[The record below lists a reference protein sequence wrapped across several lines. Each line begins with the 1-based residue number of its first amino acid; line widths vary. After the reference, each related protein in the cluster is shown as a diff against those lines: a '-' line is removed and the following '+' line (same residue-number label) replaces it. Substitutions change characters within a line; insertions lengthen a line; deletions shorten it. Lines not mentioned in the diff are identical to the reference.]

1 MFISFYAIFHRNAE
15 NCTPLLIQ
23 ENVDGSTYF
32 NRPWQT
38 FKFGLGSKFGNYWLG
53 NELLHHLTKD
63 GLYKLRFDLQALG
76 NGQWYWA
83 EYSMF
88 IVDSEATKY
97 RLTVGGYS
105 GNAGD
110 AMSHHNGMKFTT
122 FDDDNDSH
130 GGANCAVMLRGGFWY
145 KSCAYA
151 HINTGYGGICNGFG
165 WYQLPTTNKQLQT
178 SRGWLVCP

>member
-1 MFISFYAIFHRNAE
+1 M
-15 NCTPLLIQ
+15 LIQ
-23 ENVDGSTYF
+23 QNVDGSTYF
-32 NRPWQT
+32 NQPWQT
-38 FKFGLGSKFGNYWLG
+38 FKCGFGSKFGNYWLG
-53 NELLHHLTKD
+53 NELLHQLTKD

-110 AMSHHNGMKFTT
+110 ELGYHNGMKFTT
-122 FDDDNDSH
+122 CDNFS
-130 GGANCAVMLRGGFWY
+130 VW
-145 KSCAYA
+145 
-151 HINTGYGGICNGFG
+151 
-165 WYQLPTTNKQLQT
+165 
-178 SRGWLVCP
+178 

>member
-15 NCTPLLIQ
+15 TCTPLLIQ
-23 ENVDGSTYF
+23 QNVDGSTYF
-32 NRPWQT
+32 NQPWQT
-38 FKFGLGSKFGNYWLG
+38 FKCGFGSKFGNYWLG
-53 NELLHHLTKD
+53 NELLHQLTKD

-83 EYSMF
+83 EYSTF

-110 AMSHHNGMKFTT
+110 ELGYHNGMKFTT
-122 FDDDNDSH
+122 CDNFS
-130 GGANCAVMLRGGFWY
+130 VW
-145 KSCAYA
+145 
-151 HINTGYGGICNGFG
+151 
-165 WYQLPTTNKQLQT
+165 
-178 SRGWLVCP
+178 